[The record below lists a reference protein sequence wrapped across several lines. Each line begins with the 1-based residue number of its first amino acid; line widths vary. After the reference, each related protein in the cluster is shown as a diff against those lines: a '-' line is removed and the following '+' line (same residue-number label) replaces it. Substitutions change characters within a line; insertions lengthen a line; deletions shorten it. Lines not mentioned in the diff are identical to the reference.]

1 MVGLPVTSEICGVAV
16 CSFMLFYD
24 GYKVKASSIHTSICH
39 LGKLL
44 SRSHFSIWD
53 LFSPLLPLVLSF
65 SLFFFLSLFLSFL
78 LEFVSFFLSV
88 FPKHIVLLHS
98 LLQRT
103 QKLNYPNAALS
114 VILKKRVSSSSDR
127 IK

>member
-1 MVGLPVTSEICGVAV
+1 MNKIDAGSISGYTRQMVGLPVTSEICGVAV

-53 LFSPLLPLVLSF
+53 LFSPLLPSFFLVLSRSFSLSF
-65 SLFFFLSLFLSFL
+65 SLFLSFFHSFSSLFLSFSL
-78 LEFVSFFLSV
+78 CFQNTSYCFILYYKE
-88 FPKHIVLLHS
+88 PKS
-98 LLQRT
+98 
-103 QKLNYPNAALS
+103 
-114 VILKKRVSSSSDR
+114 
-127 IK
+127 

>member
-53 LFSPLLPLVLSF
+53 LFSPLLPSFFLVLSRSF
-65 SLFFFLSLFLSFL
+65 SLSLFLSFL

-98 LLQRT
+98 LLQGT

-114 VILKKRVSSSSDR
+114 VILKKGFPPHLTV
-127 IK
+127 